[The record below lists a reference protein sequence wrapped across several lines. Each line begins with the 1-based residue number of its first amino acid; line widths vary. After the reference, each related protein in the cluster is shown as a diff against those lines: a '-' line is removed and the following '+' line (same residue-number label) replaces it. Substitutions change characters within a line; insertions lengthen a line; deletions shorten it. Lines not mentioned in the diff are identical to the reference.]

1 MSARDEDVWPVVVAE
16 VGVVRVEGDLKVFV
30 RIADHGGHEL
40 PFALDPEDAEDMAVR
55 VIEALEDLQK
65 LKVQPPPEVN

>member
-16 VGVVRVEGDLKVFV
+16 VGVVRVEGDLKIFV
-30 RIADHGGHEL
+30 RIADHGGHEV
-40 PFALDPEDAEDMAVR
+40 PFALDPDGAEDMAVR

-65 LKVQPPPEVN
+65 LRVRAPPEMN